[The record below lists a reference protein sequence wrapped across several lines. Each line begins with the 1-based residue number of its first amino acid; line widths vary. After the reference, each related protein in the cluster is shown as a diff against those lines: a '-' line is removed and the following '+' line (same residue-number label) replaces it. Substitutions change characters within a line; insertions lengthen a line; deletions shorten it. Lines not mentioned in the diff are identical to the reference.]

1 VKQRSLFRD
10 VVATIEDGT
19 DPSEKITIGK
29 KKYEFIG
36 WGKVKQLA
44 LVREI
49 LGTGFA
55 LHFAQNDLLLDIF
68 EVTKEEPESAK
79 KDKKADRAMRQE
91 KEKTSCL
98 EKGKQRKKKNAFQEE
113 LFHNE

>member
-1 VKQRSLFRD
+1 VKRLRL
-10 VVATIEDGT
+10 
-19 DPSEKITIGK
+19 GK
-29 KKYEFIG
+29 KKYEFVG
-36 WGKVKQLA
+36 WGRVKQLA
-44 LVREI
+44 LVRDI

-79 KDKKADRAMRQE
+79 TDKKFAKAMRQE

-113 LFHNE
+113 LFHDE

>member
-1 VKQRSLFRD
+1 
-10 VVATIEDGT
+10 
-19 DPSEKITIGK
+19 
-29 KKYEFIG
+29 
-36 WGKVKQLA
+36 VKQLA
-44 LVREI
+44 LVRDI

-68 EVTKEEPESAK
+68 EVTQEPESAK
-79 KDKKADRAMRQE
+79 KDKKLDKAMRQE

-113 LFHNE
+113 LFHDE

>member
-29 KKYEFIG
+29 KKYEFVG
-36 WGKVKQLA
+36 WGRVKQLA

-49 LGTGFA
+49 LGSGFA
-55 LHFAQNDLLLDIF
+55 LHFAQNELLLDIF

-79 KDKKADRAMRQE
+79 TDKKLDKAMRQE
-91 KEKTSCL
+91 KEKTSAL
-98 EKGKQRKKKNAFQEE
+98 EKGKQRKKKECFSRRS
-113 LFHNE
+113 LS